1 MFKKT
6 NFRLYFIMGLGGL
19 FRGIGFALSAA
30 ASSVQDA
37 TTGEGIVY
45 GFFTAAGL
53 GIAIAL
59 NCLMAVV
66 YLKNSRESVRALE
79 ILMKLQFPLVIILG
93 PILGLA
99 MAALIYGNSFPLPQ
113 NVLMV
118 RRGGKSSPL
127 SIINK
132 TDVSSYLLSHN
143 RHQKDQRSWLV
154 DRGQHR
160 HRQLSLA
167 VDLYSQQGRHRI
179 QGP

>member
-1 MFKKT
+1 MRDLLGVWTVTGTTNSVAAAAICSAVYLVAAIANILMFKKT
-6 NFRLYFIMGLGGL
+6 KFRLHIIMGLGGL

-66 YLKNSRESVRALE
+66 YLKNSRESARAPGFKALE

-113 NVLMV
+113 NVLD
-118 RRGGKSSPL
+118 GEKGKQ
-127 SIINK
+127 IITSK
-132 TDVSSYLLSHN
+132 H
-143 RHQKDQRSWLV
+143 HQQN
-154 DRGQHR
+154 
-160 HRQLSLA
+160 
-167 VDLYSQQGRHRI
+167 
-179 QGP
+179 